1 MNLYQIGS
9 LIVLIGSWLFY
20 STINWALAIKTDYPN
35 KQLAWVPVA
44 NMWIYGKTVRF
55 SNPLAVGMMFPFI
68 ASILSLFAPGN
79 PVTVILDLVGI
90 VVLLIATVR
99 LFRCF
104 GTSPANIWWVLL
116 PIVGT
121 IIFLVKFFGLLF
133 SKNVPYTDLYAKNSA
148 DKKGVLTATPEWNA
162 LSTALALA
170 IVAIIIIIVGSF
182 FTTAASMQQAFEAA
196 AHSSLYK

>member
-1 MNLYQIGS
+1 MDLYLIGS
-9 LIVLIGSWLFY
+9 LIVLIGSWLVY
-20 STINWALAIKTDYPN
+20 STINLALAIKTDYPN

-44 NMWIYGKTVRF
+44 NMLIYGKTVRF
-55 SNPLAVGMMFPFI
+55 STPLTIGLMLPFI
-68 ASILSLFAPGN
+68 ASILNLFLAGN

-104 GTSPANIWWVLL
+104 GVSPANIWWVLL

-121 IIFLVKFFGLLF
+121 IIFLVKFFGFLF
-133 SKNVPYTDLYAKNSA
+133 SKNAPYTDLYAKDPA
-148 DKKGVLTATPEWNA
+148 EKKGVLTATPEWNA

-170 IVAIIIIIVGSF
+170 ILALIIIIVGSSI
-182 FTTAASMQQAFEAA
+182 TAAGSMQNAFRTAYTA
-196 AHSSLYK
+196 SLYK